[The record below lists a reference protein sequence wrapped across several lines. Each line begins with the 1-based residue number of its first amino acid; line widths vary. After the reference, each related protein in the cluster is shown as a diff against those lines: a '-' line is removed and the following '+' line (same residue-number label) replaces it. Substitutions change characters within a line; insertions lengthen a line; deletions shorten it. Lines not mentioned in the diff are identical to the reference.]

1 MDEKEA
7 FFKTSNMQDL
17 LVLNETYKVVPYFFY
32 KNISSFFFFSF
43 YLSRISSPMRP
54 LPALRLGRKDVAQ

>member
-32 KNISSFFFFSF
+32 KNISSFFFFFPS
-43 YLSRISSPMRP
+43 ISPVSVRRCV
-54 LPALRLGRKDVAQ
+54 LFLLYG